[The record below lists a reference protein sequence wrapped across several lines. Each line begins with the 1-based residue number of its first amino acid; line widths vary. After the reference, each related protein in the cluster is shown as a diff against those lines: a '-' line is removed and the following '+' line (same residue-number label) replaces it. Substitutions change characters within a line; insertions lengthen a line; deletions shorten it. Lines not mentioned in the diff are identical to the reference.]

1 VWARKALKSQ
11 NGGFRAGQYYALMKL
26 DLFWKYEPK
35 KSKAELKEL
44 DEYTVLAKGLLEVG
58 DSWYDD
64 YLALAKGE

>member
-1 VWARKALKSQ
+1 
-11 NGGFRAGQYYALMKL
+11 MKL